1 MSLGAR
7 RTTQVCVALAIGAAC
22 STVPSPAAPGRAP
35 LLRKCT
41 VQGIEARCGSL
52 AVPENRDRP
61 GGRQIRL
68 RVVVLPSRAEKPLRD
83 AFTYLAGGP
92 GGAATD
98 HVSAAASIWGDVL
111 ARRDIVLVDQR
122 GTGGSNPLECPLPTT
137 PPETD
142 EARRAYVRDC
152 LAGLDADPTR
162 YGTSQ
167 AADDLEAVRK
177 ALGYRS
183 LNVYGTSYGATVAQ
197 VFVNRHSRSARTVV
211 LDGGTLL
218 DIPFYERYA
227 ANGAAALEQVRRRC
241 AADRACRSAFP
252 DWSATLL
259 ELIERWN
266 ETPVQLSRSVRLSGD
281 GLASVVQSM
290 TLSAHSAASIPLAVS
305 RAAAG
310 DYRTLTRFVGA
321 GGSPRSVMYWTIM
334 CSEPWVGLD
343 ARGPGART
351 STARRQRR
359 SSRSR
364 PCAPSSRGRRSG
376 PPTGDGRR
384 RRLRCS
390 RSSVAPIPRTRSRTW
405 RGSPPR
411 CLARASSS
419 FPATATRSASTAAS
433 AGSPCG
439 SSSAARRPAWTR
451 AAPERSRSR
460 ASHSDSASTF
470 LVRTACG
477 RRSFLLRSSPHRA
490 RVALRMAE
498 GSNGCSLPAT
508 DGEPYGRAS
517 SLDRGAEREEERWTI
532 PAPMS

>member
-35 LLRKCT
+35 LLLRKCT

-52 AVPENRDRP
+52 AVPEDRDRP
-61 GGRQIRL
+61 EGRQIRL

-122 GTGGSNPLECPLPTT
+122 GTGGSNPLDCPLPTT

-167 AADDLEAVRK
+167 AADDLEAARK

-197 VFVNRHSRSARTVV
+197 VFVNRHSRSVRTLV

-241 AADRACRSAFP
+241 AADRACHSTFP

-266 ETPVQLSRSVRLSGD
+266 ETPVQLSRSVRLGGD
-281 GLASVVQSM
+281 GLAGVVQSM

-321 GGSPRSVMYWTIM
+321 GGSPRSVTYWTIM

-343 ARGPGART
+343 ARGPWGTYVDGATTAALESFATVCPLLPRAT
-351 STARRQRR
+351 QHASDWRRPTTGAPVLALVGGADPQDPASNLAGIAAAMPRSRVVVVPGHGHAIGQYGCLGRLAVRFVERATAAGLVTQCARRI
-359 SSRSR
+359 
-364 PCAPSSRGRRSG
+364 A
-376 PPTGDGRR
+376 
-384 RRLRCS
+384 
-390 RSSVAPIPRTRSRTW
+390 VPR
-405 RGSPPR
+405 
-411 CLARASSS
+411 
-419 FPATATRSASTAAS
+419 F
-433 AGSPCG
+433 
-439 SSSAARRPAWTR
+439 
-451 AAPERSRSR
+451 
-460 ASHSDSASTF
+460 
-470 LVRTACG
+470 
-477 RRSFLLRSSPHRA
+477 
-490 RVALRMAE
+490 
-498 GSNGCSLPAT
+498 SL
-508 DGEPYGRAS
+508 G
-517 SLDRGAEREEERWTI
+517 
-532 PAPMS
+532 